1 MQARQPVLIALAS
14 LAPCSHATLLIANA
28 CRRTRAGLAAVQT
41 GCGLKLATA
50 QRAQRHRLFS
60 QPRQQTSPHCW
71 PRRSLCTQ
79 KTRLQPAAA
88 SPADPYLKTAKL
100 RQLLIVLDITD
111 IRDLQSL
118 IRQASACGA
127 GCKSLVVSKSP
138 LHRRSCAA
146 CARPT
151 CYTLIPPN
159 VRHACSGNENRSL
172 SSLEVYVLSPWLRR
186 APELVEVPPAALLSR
201 VVQLRALLPDT
212 DLRTAIQRR
221 PRLLTQV
228 LPLHRSLLPCTC
240 ACWRRVT
247 SHPRLPARLLPSGP
261 CTSCLPA
268 VRPNAVPAMSGQCE
282 VPAGAGCL
290 GVWRS

>member
-14 LAPCSHATLLIANA
+14 LAPCLHATLLIANA
-28 CRRTRAGLAAVQT
+28 CRGTRAGLAAVQT

-71 PRRSLCTQ
+71 PRRSLGTQ

-127 GCKSLVVSKSP
+127 GCKSLIVSKSP
-138 LHRRSCAA
+138 LAPTHLCSMRTPNLYLPVDEMCAMHAQACARAAGGAAGGVAESSGAAA
-146 CARPT
+146 CAAAGHGPAH
-151 CYTLIPPN
+151 C
-159 VRHACSGNENRSL
+159 HSA
-172 SSLEVYVLSPWLRR
+172 
-186 APELVEVPPAALLSR
+186 APAA
-201 VVQLRALLPDT
+201 T
-212 DLRTAIQRR
+212 D
-221 PRLLTQV
+221 
-228 LPLHRSLLPCTC
+228 
-240 ACWRRVT
+240 
-247 SHPRLPARLLPSGP
+247 
-261 CTSCLPA
+261 
-268 VRPNAVPAMSGQCE
+268 
-282 VPAGAGCL
+282 AGAGAA
-290 GVWRS
+290 SQPAA